1 MIQAGTRRSLVDAA
15 REVFTVKGYTAGRIA
30 DVTDAAGVSVGTFYT
45 HFGGKRELLD
55 ALLGELASEMF
66 EAPGEGGLSV
76 REQLRLLNRAY
87 LGAFA
92 HDAALWYAVERAA
105 LTSAEVAGTLA
116 AHRERQVARVAGLIR
131 RWARDGRVTRPA
143 DPELTAFSLVAM
155 TEELA
160 YIWFVYESAPDLDD
174 AAGHLADLWLRMLGA
189 R

>member
-1 MIQAGTRRSLVDAA
+1 MIQTGTRRALIDAA
-15 REVFTVKGYTAGRIA
+15 REVFVSKGYTAGRVA
-30 DVTDAAGVSVGTFYT
+30 DVTAAAGVSVGTFYT

-55 ALLGELASEMF
+55 ALLAELASEMF
-66 EAPGEGGLSV
+66 EAPDGDRPVEE
-76 REQLRLLNRAY
+76 RLRLLNRNY

-105 LTSAEVAGTLA
+105 LTSDEVAGLLA

-131 RWARDGRVTRPA
+131 DWAGRGLLAPPA
-143 DPELTAFSLVAM
+143 DPGFTAFALIAM
-155 TEELA
+155 TEELS

-174 AAGHLADLWLRMLGA
+174 AARHLAVLWSRLLGPV